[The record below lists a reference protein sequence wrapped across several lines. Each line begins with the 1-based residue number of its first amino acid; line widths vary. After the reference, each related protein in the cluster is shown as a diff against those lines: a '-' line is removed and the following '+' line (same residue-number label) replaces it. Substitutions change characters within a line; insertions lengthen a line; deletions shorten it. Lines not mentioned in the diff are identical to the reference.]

1 MSASELTGLLGILV
15 GLGVIIWFALKGWSV
30 LLLAPLAAVV
40 VALFAREPVLAHVTQ
55 TFMRSAAGFFA
66 QFFPLFL
73 LGALFGKLME
83 DSGSV
88 TAIADFM
95 TRKLGTGHAVL
106 AVVLG
111 GAIVTYGGVSLF
123 VAFFVIAPM
132 AHDLFLSAHIP
143 RRLMPAAIMLGTSTF
158 TMSAMPGTPSI
169 QNTIPMPFFGTT
181 TFAAPGLGVLAS
193 LIMLSFGLWWLR
205 REEAAAKA
213 KGEGFGN
220 GSPRSVDVLAKDETL
235 RERATTAREFDP
247 AEIVHGEVTS
257 VEPSFAVAAA
267 PIAVVILVNLVVSLF
282 VLPRLDLG
290 FLTRPEWGGTSGAA
304 VTGVW
309 SVITALTCAILTVLA
324 LNFRRIPNLR
334 ATMDAGVNASVLP
347 AVSVASLV
355 GFGAVVAATPA
366 FAMLRDAVLS
376 IGGGPLVSLAVATN
390 TLAALTGSASGGLTI
405 SLDALAATYLDRAS
419 QIGMDPALLHRVAV
433 IGSGTLD
440 SLPHNGAVVTLLA
453 VCGATHREAYRDVF
467 MVAIVGAIVAL
478 VVAIVL
484 GSLLGS
490 F

>member
-1 MSASELTGLLGILV
+1 MNLSELVGLLGILV
-15 GLGVIIWFALKGWSV
+15 GLGLLIWLAFRGWSV
-30 LLLAPLAAVV
+30 LLLAPVAAMAA
-40 VALFAREPVLAHVTQ
+40 ALFAREPLLAHWTQ
-55 TFMRSAAGFFA
+55 TFMRAAAGFLA

-88 TAIADFM
+88 AAIADFM
-95 TRKLGTGHAVL
+95 TEKLGAKRAIL

-111 GAIVTYGGVSLF
+111 GAVVTYGGVSLF

-132 AHDLFLSAHIP
+132 AQGLFRSAAIP

-181 TFAAPGLGVLAS
+181 PFAAPGLGVLAS
-193 LIMLSFGLWWLR
+193 AIMLALGVWWLA
-205 REEAAAKA
+205 REEAAAK
-213 KGEGFGN
+213 KTREGFGD
-220 GSPRSVDVLAKDETL
+220 GAPPLAAAVAEDEKL
-235 RERATTAREFDP
+235 RERATLAREFDP
-247 AEIVHGEVTS
+247 AEIAHGKS
-257 VEPSFAVAAA
+257 AAAQPSIAAAAA
-267 PIAVVILVNLVVSLF
+267 PIVVVISVNLVLSLI

-290 FLTRPEWGGTSGAA
+290 FLSRPEWGGTSASA

-309 SVITALTCAILTVLA
+309 SVMTALALAIVTVLA
-324 LNFRRIPNLR
+324 LSLRRIPDLR
-334 ATMDAGVNASVLP
+334 VTMDAGVNASALP
-347 AVSVASLV
+347 AISVASLV
-355 GFGAVVAATPA
+355 GFGAVVAAMPA
-366 FAMLRDAVLS
+366 FAVVRDAVLG

-405 SLDALAATYLDRAS
+405 ALDALGATYLQRAA

-440 SLPHNGAVVTLLA
+440 SLPHNGAVVTLLS
-453 VCGATHREAYRDVF
+453 VCGSTHRDAYKDIF
-467 MVAIVGAIVAL
+467 MVGVLGPIVAL
-478 VVAIVL
+478 VIVIAL
-484 GSLLGS
+484 AS
-490 F
+490 FAGAF